1 MNAMG
6 LEPVMM
12 AAVNRVREG
21 WDTGLSGTLRGWKIC
36 SNQCCNNVP
45 HVAVK
50 HVKCGYWD

>member
-6 LEPVMM
+6 LESVMM

-36 SNQCCNNVP
+36 MIS
-45 HVAVK
+45 AVTMC
-50 HVKCGYWD
+50 HMWL